1 MASIGPG
8 ARQLVE
14 SRRIGFIQ
22 HHCGPAAPGESP
34 HHCVH
39 VTVLG
44 AAAGLQIADLWTLRQ
59 QTLNNAQLRAAN
71 GASVVA
77 EYVRGVRSPPT
88 PGQSTGSAP

>member
-1 MASIGPG
+1 LASSNII
-8 ARQLVE
+8 AVLQ
-14 SRRIGFIQ
+14 RRAKALIIAFT
-22 HHCGPAAPGESP
+22 
-34 HHCVH
+34 

-44 AAAGLQIADLWTLRQ
+44 AVAGLQIADLWTLRQ

-77 EYVRGVRSPPT
+77 GYVRGVRSPPT